1 MLQSLAVSNDNDTG
15 LSHDD
20 LRIATALVHC
30 RFRGLFS
37 GITHERSPD
46 GKMTLVVWGT
56 ERTDEPRFVL
66 TRSGD
71 RYLAIDELTGRDFE
85 AKAERPLCETSAVH
99 DPSRRRWRTATR
111 EKTDI
116 AMPVPPS

>member
-15 LSHDD
+15 LSQDD
-20 LRIATALVHC
+20 LRVATALVHC

-66 TRSGD
+66 TRSGN

-85 AKAERPLCETSAVH
+85 AGAVEEALEELRVQS
-99 DPSRRRWRTATR
+99 PQVTAL
-111 EKTDI
+111 
-116 AMPVPPS
+116 